1 MISTMERDRR
11 EGWMRVREREGGMD
25 EGEEGSE
32 EGRRISEY
40 LVLSSLGLQNGQ
52 VQTQV
57 Q

>member
-1 MISTMERDRR
+1 
-11 EGWMRVREREGGMD
+11 MRVREREGGMD

-40 LVLSSLGLQNGQ
+40 LVLSSLGLPNGQ